1 MEEKH
6 LAPRVKL
13 LCNEFDLVHNR
24 ALTTQE
30 LTGTQALVL
39 RLLSRRGPQ
48 PTFARDL
55 EQILHLAHPTVSGLL
70 HRLEDKDFIRLVP
83 EKNDKRCRRIVP
95 TDKALATLQAIDRC
109 FDEAEA
115 EILTPLTPEE
125 AAQFRTLLYKVTD
138 SLRRRCPHP
147 MIEPEKEVAL

>member
-24 ALTTQE
+24 ALTSQE
-30 LTGTQALVL
+30 LTGTQAFVL
-39 RLLSRRGPQ
+39 RLLARRGDT

-55 EQILHLAHPTVSGLL
+55 EQSLQLAHPTVSGLL
-70 HRLEDKDFIRLVP
+70 HRLEDKGFILLIP
-83 EKNDKRCRRIVP
+83 ERNDKRCRRIVP
-95 TDKALATLQAIDRC
+95 TQKALATLQAIDRC
-109 FDEAEA
+109 FDEAET
-115 EILTPLTPEE
+115 EILAPLAPEE

-147 MIEPEKEVAL
+147 IIEPEKGEAL